1 MIAQST
7 RYTTICLGLAGS
19 LVLASAALADIPVT
33 GGRLTGQAGFF
44 IPDARGNTVLFDVA
58 TRTLRL
64 QTPNGTTVDSRFI
77 PTLGVLDPVG
87 NRLPQAGDTGRLG
100 GLLSGR
106 AFDPAGNPFPFA
118 NVPLAVNFRVNSFTP
133 NIGFLLGTLISPVI
147 PGDASPVFL
156 PVLNANLDPIS
167 SIFYNADNGS
177 LNLGEF
183 DANLPSGLIGLPP
196 SVRFGTPR
204 VTEFDIPPDVITRT
218 ERLIEFSFSGI
229 GNLQNDSS
237 INFVT
242 GDLYYNSLD
251 AVTDFRLQVQGTPYV
266 IQGTGINGTQIR
278 IDKGFGEASTLGGP
292 FQGFIGPVGFA
303 VDGVGSGSST
313 NAPPFGF
320 RSRNTSTNFAFVD
333 NFGTLIVGSNTGSI
347 VNFDI
352 YGTFNFT
359 VSSFSGITPNPRFNA
374 VDISNAGNFVPAL
387 VTPPTSIIPGNPG
400 NPGGGSDN
408 GPGLSN
414 STFIQNI
421 DILDINITN
430 IDITNVTGTQSE
442 TTPSTVTQ
450 TGDTVTVTQ
459 GTSTTTY
466 DVLGPGSRVFP
477 GLMGLVATNP
487 DATSGNSSPAEG
499 TAGGTPSTDSPST
512 PGGTPPADQP
522 TSPQM
527 PGLGGSSTPSTTP
540 PSDSSSTSPS
550 TDPPNTNPSDPGTG
564 PGSSQANP
572 VMPTTIII
580 IINIPVFIFTEVPSG
595 QWFDPPMAKGYE
607 YVMKS
612 DSTFTS
618 ISGFPKGIDADDRFT
633 VVVDGK
639 TLGEFK
645 AGQTLKFSDYKA
657 VLGDSLVNGGVKKFT
672 VRDIDPAVDATNPR
686 AFPLKLD
693 FNTPKASFE
702 QRAVES

>member
-33 GGRLTGQAGFF
+33 GGRLTGDAGFF
-44 IPDARGNTVLFDVA
+44 IPNRGNTVLFDVA

-100 GLLSGR
+100 GFLSGR

-177 LNLGEF
+177 LYLGAF

-218 ERLIEFSFSGI
+218 ERLIQFSFSGA
-229 GNLQNDSS
+229 GNLEPDSS
-237 INFVT
+237 INFTT

-266 IQGTGINGTQIR
+266 IQGTGVDGTQIR
-278 IDKGFGEASTLGGP
+278 IDKGFGEASTFGGP

-333 NFGTLIVGSNTGSI
+333 NFGTRIVGSNTGST

-359 VSSFSGITPNPRFNA
+359 VSSFSGITPDPRFNA

-387 VTPPTSIIPGNPG
+387 VTPPTSIIPD
-400 NPGGGSDN
+400 NPGGGSDD

-414 STFIQNI
+414 PTIIQNI
-421 DILDINITN
+421 DLQNINIDVTV
-430 IDITNVTGTQSE
+430 NVPGIQPE
-442 TTPSTVTQ
+442 ATPTTVTQ
-450 TGDTVTVTQ
+450 TDDTVTVTQ
-459 GTSTTTY
+459 GNSTTTY

-487 DATSGNSSPAEG
+487 DGASGNSSPAGG
-499 TAGGTPSTDSPST
+499 TASGTPSTNNPS
-512 PGGTPPADQP
+512 GTPSSDQP
-522 TSPQM
+522 TSPEL
-527 PGLGGSSTPSTTP
+527 PGLGGGSAPSTTP
-540 PSDSSSTSPS
+540 PSDSSNPSPS

-580 IINIPVFIFTEVPSG
+580 VVNIPVFIFNDVDSG
-595 QWFDPPMAKGYE
+595 DWFDPPMAKGFE

-645 AGQTLKFSDYKA
+645 AGETVKFSDYKA
-657 VLGDSLVNGGVKKFT
+657 VLGNSLVNGGVKKFI

-686 AFPLKLD
+686 AFPLKID